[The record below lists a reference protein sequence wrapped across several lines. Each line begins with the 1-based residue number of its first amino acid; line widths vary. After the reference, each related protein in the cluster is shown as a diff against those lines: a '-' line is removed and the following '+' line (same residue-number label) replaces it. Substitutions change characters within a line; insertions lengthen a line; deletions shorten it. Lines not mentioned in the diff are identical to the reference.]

1 MFLILWKS
9 CLLDWAGWGKR
20 SLTAPA
26 TKHNAGGVVYYVFMF
41 IGPIPVPELGFEW
54 LTQRG
59 MVYYFSSLQVQV
71 QSLFLYGPLKLR
83 YTFSFC
89 RVRPATR
96 EAA

>member
-9 CLLDWAGWGKR
+9 CLLDWGWGKR

-59 MVYYFSSLQVQV
+59 VVYYFSSLQVQV
-71 QSLFLYGPLKLR
+71 SGYKVYF
-83 YTFSFC
+83 YTGL
-89 RVRPATR
+89 
-96 EAA
+96 

>member
-9 CLLDWAGWGKR
+9 CLLDWAGGGKR

-59 MVYYFSSLQVQV
+59 VVYYFSSLYKFKYKVY
-71 QSLFLYGPLKLR
+71 F
-83 YTFSFC
+83 YTGL
-89 RVRPATR
+89 
-96 EAA
+96 